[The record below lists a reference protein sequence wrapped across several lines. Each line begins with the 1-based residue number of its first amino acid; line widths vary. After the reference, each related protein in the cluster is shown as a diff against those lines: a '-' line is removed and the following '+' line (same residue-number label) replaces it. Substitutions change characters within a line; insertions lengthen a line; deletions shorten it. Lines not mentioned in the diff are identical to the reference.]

1 MMRTINEIISK
12 LESAA
17 LNPAKT
23 VAESRQLTGKEAIGC
38 FPIYT
43 PEEIIYAAGYL
54 PVGMWGGKKEFK
66 ESEAYFQ
73 GFCCSI
79 IKTNLELGMR
89 GAYDSLKAVIIP
101 GLCDTLKCTIENW
114 KCAVPQIPMIGLV
127 YPQNRWTGG
136 AEEYLVQEYKRV
148 RSELEK
154 ITGVLIPEVKI
165 QQAFELYEEYRAVMR
180 EFTSLAAKYPL
191 TIDARKRHLIIK
203 AGYFMDKAIY
213 MEEIQA
219 INCEL
224 KKMQPESPDGFKA
237 VVTGLICEPIEVVD
251 ILVENGIAIA
261 ADDMAQESRQFRTP
275 ARSEGNVWQK
285 MAGRILDQRGCTF
298 LAEQKKSRGDM
309 LIDMVKKTRS
319 EAVIVF
325 MMKFCDPEEF
335 DYPVYKKQLEDAGIP
350 LLYLEIDQQ
359 MDSFEQLRTR
369 IQSFAEMI

>member
-1 MMRTINEIISK
+1 MSNLMETIQRLEEI
-12 LESAA
+12 A
-17 LNPAKT
+17 LNPAKS
-23 VAESRQLTGKEAIGC
+23 VADSCQMTGKEAVGC

-43 PEEIIYAAGYL
+43 PEEIVYAAGLL
-54 PVGMWGGKKEFK
+54 PVGIWGGKTEFK

-89 GAYDSLKAVIIP
+89 GAYNSLKAMIIP

-114 KCAVPQIPMIGLV
+114 KCGVLQIPMIALV
-127 YPQNRWTGG
+127 YPQNRWTSG
-136 AEEYLVQEYKRV
+136 AEEYLIAEYKRV

-154 ITGVLIPEVKI
+154 ITGILIPEAKI
-165 QQAFELYEEYRAVMR
+165 EAAFKLYEEYRAVMR
-180 EFTSLAAKYPL
+180 EFTALAAKYPK
-191 TIDARKRHLIIK
+191 TVNARRRHLIIK

-213 MEEIQA
+213 MEEIRA
-219 INCEL
+219 IIAEL
-224 KKMQPESPDGFKA
+224 EMLPAEEAEGFK
-237 VVTGLICEPIEVVD
+237 VVTTGLVGEPVEVLD
-251 ILVENGIAIA
+251 IFAENGIAVA
-261 ADDMAQESRQFRTP
+261 ADDIAQESRQFRTP
-275 ARSEGNVWQK
+275 ARKEGSVWQK

-298 LAEQKKSRGDM
+298 LAEQKKSRGQM

-319 EAVIVF
+319 EAVVVL

-350 LLYLEIDQQ
+350 VLYLEIDQQ
-359 MDSFEQLRTR
+359 MDSFEQIRTR